1 MAIILL
7 EEVLRGL
14 DAVKASLE
22 QALTILDVLVE
33 ELSPLLGEGLRAE
46 LEHSLRQPLQG
57 RLAALEHLQAT
68 VAAMDA

>member
-7 EEVLRGL
+7 EEVLMGL
-14 DAVKASLE
+14 DVVKASLE
-22 QALTILDVLVE
+22 QALTILDVLVDD
-33 ELSPLLGEGLRAE
+33 LSPRLGEALRAE
-46 LEHSLRQPLQG
+46 LEHLLRQPLQG